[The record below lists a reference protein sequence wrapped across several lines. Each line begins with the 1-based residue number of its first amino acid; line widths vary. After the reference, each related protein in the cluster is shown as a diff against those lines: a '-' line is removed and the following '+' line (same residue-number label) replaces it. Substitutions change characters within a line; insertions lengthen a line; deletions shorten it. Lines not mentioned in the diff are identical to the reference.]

1 MSLGAERFTV
11 SINKYPLIQ
20 IMESLSSI
28 SNQLF
33 GSFPVP
39 IPNVP
44 RHGAN
49 TGEINTPIA
58 RDASDAGLTPSVG
71 SGDLKEQEQER
82 DQLKNSF
89 DDAYDDLQNLANW
102 LLRSERS
109 ALTLQSDDLVHEA
122 YLRLTRSTATI
133 TWENR
138 RQLINLIVE
147 TMRRILIDHARRKSS
162 LRGGGAHS
170 QVPWEDVIS
179 EHASEDSTSS
189 AHLFDLNTAITKLAG
204 IHKSAAEVV
213 NLRFFAG
220 LTFDEISS
228 VLEKPRS
235 TIYREW
241 LAARAWLKTELTR
254 SSDS

>member
-1 MSLGAERFTV
+1 
-11 SINKYPLIQ
+11 
-20 IMESLSSI
+20 MESLTNLHSH
-28 SNQLF
+28 LH
-33 GSFPVP
+33 GSFHVPTHTASRSTATDRIAESGKGATPV
-39 IPNVP
+39 VLK
-44 RHGAN
+44 
-49 TGEINTPIA
+49 TTD
-58 RDASDAGLTPSVG
+58 RDAAPAVESERLN
-71 SGDLKEQEQER
+71 EQSRER
-82 DQLKNSF
+82 DQLKHSF
-89 DDAYDDLQNLANW
+89 DDAYEDLQNLANW

-122 YLRLTRSTATI
+122 YLRLTRSTASI
-133 TWENR
+133 SWESR

-179 EHASEDSTSS
+179 EHASEDTASP

-254 SSDS
+254 SSDA

>member
-1 MSLGAERFTV
+1 MNLNE
-11 SINKYPLIQ
+11 
-20 IMESLSSI
+20 IMESLTNLQSH
-28 SNQLF
+28 LY
-33 GSFPVP
+33 GSFHVPVHT
-39 IPNVP
+39 VSKSTATDKSTETDE
-44 RHGAN
+44 GASPATLN
-49 TGEINTPIA
+49 
-58 RDASDAGLTPSVG
+58 ASNADLAPSV
-71 SGDLKEQEQER
+71 DLKRLNEQSRER
-82 DQLKNSF
+82 DQLKHSF
-89 DDAYDDLQNLANW
+89 DDAYEDLQNLANW

-122 YLRLTRSTATI
+122 YLRLTRSTASI
-133 TWENR
+133 SWESR

-179 EHASEDSTSS
+179 EHASEDTASP
-189 AHLFDLNTAITKLAG
+189 AHLFDLNTAITKLAE

-235 TIYREW
+235 SIYREW

-254 SSDS
+254 SSDA